1 MEGGGGRPWS
11 DDEEEALRRLH
22 AHARTERLARHLAF
36 VGFMGAGKSSVGQA
50 VAHRLG
56 RPFFDSDAVV
66 EERSGRRIPDFFA
79 AGEEAAFRA
88 IEAET
93 IRALLE
99 RDAIVLSLGGG
110 ALQDPATRALLFERC
125 FVIHLFVPWP
135 RLRASL
141 PALVAGRPL
150 LAGRTEAEVH
160 ELYLRRQQTYR
171 DAHLRIDAPRG
182 DVDAAADEVLLRL
195 FPDGDVGAAASG
207 RSPAAG

>member
-1 MEGGGGRPWS
+1 M
-11 DDEEEALRRLH
+11 H
-22 AHARTERLARHLAF
+22 AARTERLARHLAF
-36 VGFMGAGKSSVGQA
+36 VGFMGAGKSSVGRA
-50 VAHRLG
+50 VAARLG
-56 RPFFDSDAVV
+56 RPFFDSDTVV
-66 EERSGRRIPDFFA
+66 EERSGRRIPDLFA

-125 FVIHLFVPWP
+125 FVIHLFVPG
-135 RLRASL
+135 RGC
-141 PALVAGRPL
+141 GRPCPRSWP
-150 LAGRTEAEVH
+150 AARTAPGRTEAEVH

-182 DVDAAADEVLLRL
+182 DVAAAADEVLLRL
-195 FPDGDVGAAASG
+195 FPDGDAGRAAPG